1 MSQSQK
7 VVIVGGGLAGVKTAE
22 ALRTSGFEGS
32 ISIVAAEDQ
41 LPYERP
47 PLSKEYLMGK
57 AEFSAQVV
65 HPEEWFAENNVD
77 LLRKTRATAI
87 DRIAKRVELSGGS
100 TLEYNKLVLA
110 TGSRPRKI
118 PLPGSDAQGVHYLR
132 TKNNADALRSMFG
145 EGKHLVLV
153 GGGWIGLEV
162 AAAARTAG
170 TNVTILERLPLP
182 LYPILGQEIAQVFA
196 DLHRSHGVD
205 LHTSVDVKEIRT
217 KDGVLTGVEL
227 GSGEVFPADA
237 VVIAVG
243 AIPSVELAQEAG
255 IDVDNG
261 VLVDEALRSSDPD
274 IFAVGDI
281 ANQQHPF
288 MGRRL
293 RVEHWATA
301 LNQPKTVAAA
311 IMGEPASYT
320 DLPYFFTDQY
330 DLGMEY
336 IGNALP
342 GSYDQVVVRGDLTT
356 REFLAF
362 WVSQGVVIA
371 GMNVNIWDVNEGI
384 QKLIRGQKPVDLKAL
399 ADPSMALDQ
408 L

>member
-7 VVIVGGGLAGVKTAE
+7 VVIVGGGLAGIKTAE
-22 ALRTSGFEGS
+22 ALRTSGFKGS

-47 PLSKEYLMGK
+47 PLSKDYLMGK

-65 HPEEWFAENNVD
+65 HPEEWFTENTVD
-77 LLRKTRATAI
+77 LLRKTRVTAI
-87 DRIAKRVELSGGS
+87 DRIAKRVELSDGS
-100 TLEYNKLVLA
+100 TLEYSKLVLA

-132 TKNNADALRSMFG
+132 TKNNADALRSTFG
-145 EGKHLVLV
+145 EGKNVVLV

-170 TNVTILERLPLP
+170 STVTILERLPLP
-182 LYPILGQEIAQVFA
+182 LYPILGEKVAQVFA

-205 LHTSVDVKEIRT
+205 LRTGVEVKGIQT
-217 KDGVLTGVEL
+217 KDGVVTGVEL
-227 GSGEVFPADA
+227 ATGEVFPADA

-243 AIPSVELAQEAG
+243 AVPSVELAQEAG
-255 IDVDNG
+255 LEVENG

-274 IFAVGDI
+274 IFAAGDI

-301 LNQPKTVAAA
+301 LNQPKTIAAA
-311 IMGEPASYT
+311 IMGEPASYN

-342 GSYDQVVVRGDLTT
+342 GSYDQVVIRGDLAT

-362 WVSQGVVIA
+362 WVSEGVVIA
-371 GMNVNIWDVNEGI
+371 GMNVNIWDVNEAI
-384 QKLIRGQKPVDLKAL
+384 QKLIRSKKPVDLIAL
-399 ADPSMALDQ
+399 ADPSVALDQ